1 VIEITLA
8 LTLRVRQIQRELN
21 YRHPMILLFPNLDT
35 LRLALTSS
43 IVPADVTIAPA
54 AVTFDDQGK
63 IYLESTGNLTK
74 TVIKNLD
81 KIGVKGSKRHAT
93 EAPDEVTCW
102 PQVIPVT
109 RELGTPSVSNQAP
122 VLFELSDADDL
133 PTLVT
138 EMLRLGNDRQGFR
151 WFAAPGE
158 SETKRV
164 LLRVIGPPY
173 YTLLRAMDKTAAGTK
188 GTVRAYLERAPRVW
202 VELGHTHPLAN
213 QIRVADRQLLL
224 IRATRDWLYLDDAAF
239 QDVYDIMHFTLPAS
253 PVGWTETKSPKKM
266 SVPMRLTAGNAADIP
281 ELWVLRE
288 NAVEQLDIL
297 VRDSDDRL
305 TQRLMFAVARDAK
318 GVRTVVLRTRPSK
331 LAPPPLTLD
340 NAVGFKPFWKLP
352 NLFVPVGR
360 RLHPT
365 LRRDAVRRLLADDP
379 DKVVWLYPDEEG
391 KFIPESVPDGAFR
404 SLEDWVDYVIEA
416 EQAPLAAWIEATRF
430 DFDNFICKDTGGPKP
445 KPDKPEKDPKGKDE
459 DEARGLKGAL
469 PQAKT
474 TGKGKAAPAR
484 GTTDFLPVQ
493 ELVKPPS
500 EWKLRRE
507 ELEKQFHAVEGG
519 LDSPERV
526 ALWPELAIASTGMND
541 KTEAAVCWLNAM
553 WDADPIPPEWIGGW
567 VRSELLVT
575 GGAIRAD
582 EFDKRLAHPAPGQED
597 TRAVVASFLWLANQ
611 NPVPTWLAARLP
623 DVQTYLE
630 KHEQALPVRAVWLA
644 GYRLSQ
650 LSGADVLGLARVRD
664 RILQRLLEQGLTAE
678 KDLPNFLR
686 YAGHKDSER
695 MRVVR
700 DKAMELHAAVRKW
713 TAHIPVNLPYVDLL
727 FAFALAKLQE
737 TTQAK
742 KLIEDARKEME
753 RPIPTT
759 WQDQK
764 HFDSFVAA
772 VTQNFLFK
780 AFKYRVDQV
789 LSGKPHTGQ
798 MSAELVA
805 DFEEITNKGKN
816 GGANNPY
823 VRADYV
829 INRMREQCRIIE
841 PQERLDPYAFWTKNQ
856 DALKKELAELPT
868 IKAPGK
874 LADKIRKLYKEGVA
888 GKTTKE
894 VQFLVLHEAV
904 QLSHR
909 VGESFT
915 VELLQ
920 LVPEALASG
929 PTTTPEASDMPKKQG
944 ELIERALFMAGHF
957 DRGDLVKK
965 LIDEV
970 SELLRSKTEDARFK
984 LINVVAGQ
992 CLRSLKKLGMRDEID
1007 RFLAKLRNE
1016 VVRGAT
1022 TAELKKKYASKPE
1035 IWGAVLQTLLNLAG
1049 GWLTFGLHDQA
1060 APILDEARN
1069 ELLNP
1074 NAVKL
1079 GPKEYTGLAQAYVT
1093 ALGQGPSEAALSRI
1107 TELFRK
1113 MDDKKIPNTFTT
1125 AQYYSRFHLN
1135 LVEDVIR
1142 AIVSDDFAL
1151 GPTGRKWLDDDE
1163 YLVRKRI
1170 HADMRR
1176 HLVHLE
1182 RGS

>member
-1 VIEITLA
+1 
-8 LTLRVRQIQRELN
+8 
-21 YRHPMILLFPNLDT
+21 MILLFPNLDT

-43 IVPADVTIAPA
+43 IVPADVTLSPA

-63 IYLESTGNLTK
+63 IYLESTTTLTK
-74 TVIKNLD
+74 TITKNLD
-81 KIGVKGSKRHAT
+81 KIGVKGSKRHGS
-93 EAPDEVTCW
+93 DEPEDVTCW
-102 PQVIPVT
+102 PQVLPVS
-109 RELGTPSVSNQAP
+109 RESGTPVVSNQAP

-151 WFAAPGE
+151 WFAAPGDE
-158 SETKRV
+158 DTKRV

-202 VELGHTHPLAN
+202 VELGSTHPLAN

-224 IRATRDWLYLDDAAF
+224 IRAPREWVYLDESAF
-239 QDVYDIMHFTLPAS
+239 QDVYDIMQFKLPAS
-253 PVGWTETKSPKKM
+253 PVGWTETKAPKKM
-266 SVPMRLTAGNAADIP
+266 SVPMRLTAGNAADVP
-281 ELWVLRE
+281 ELWVLRD

-305 TQRLMFAVARDAK
+305 TQRLMFAVANDADGK
-318 GVRTVVLRTRPSK
+318 RAVILRTRPSK
-331 LAPPPLTLD
+331 LAPPVLPLENTL
-340 NAVGFKPFWKLP
+340 GFKPFWKLP

-365 LRRDAVRRLLADDP
+365 LRRDAVRRLLADDA
-379 DKVVWLYPDEEG
+379 DQVVWLYPDADG
-391 KFIPESVPDGAFR
+391 RFIPESVPDGAFR
-404 SLEDWVDYVIEA
+404 PLEDWVDYVIEA
-416 EQAPLAAWIEATRF
+416 EQKPLGEWIEATRF
-430 DFDNFICKDTGGPKP
+430 DFDHFICKDTSGPKA
-445 KPDKPEKDPKGKDE
+445 KPDKPEKDPRAE
-459 DEARGLKGAL
+459 DEARGPKLNA
-469 PQAKT
+469 PQPKVS
-474 TGKGKAAPAR
+474 GKGKA
-484 GTTDFLPVQ
+484 TTGRSTTADYLPTQ
-493 ELVKPPS
+493 ETVKQPS

-507 ELEKQFHAVEGG
+507 ELEKQFLTAEGG
-519 LDSPERV
+519 LDTPERT
-526 ALWPELAIASTGMND
+526 ALWPELAVASTGMGD

-553 WDADPIPPEWIGGW
+553 WDADPIPGEWLNGW
-567 VRSELLVT
+567 VRSELLAT
-575 GGAIRAD
+575 GGTIRAD
-582 EFDKRLAHPAPGQED
+582 EFDKRLANAAPGQED
-597 TRAVVASFLWLANQ
+597 TRGVISSFLWLAGQ
-611 NPVPTWLAARLP
+611 NPLPTWLAARLP
-623 DVQTYLE
+623 AVQAYLE
-630 KHEQALPVRAVWLA
+630 QHEQALPVRAVWLA

-664 RILQRLLEQGLTAE
+664 RVLQRLLEQGLTAE
-678 KDLPNFLR
+678 KDLPSFLR
-686 YAGHKDSER
+686 FAGHKDSER
-695 MRVVR
+695 MRIVR

-737 TTQAK
+737 STQAK
-742 KLIEDARKEME
+742 RLIEDARKEME
-753 RPIPTT
+753 KPIPGS

-764 HFDSFVAA
+764 HFEAVVSA

-780 AFKYRVDQV
+780 AFKFRVDQV
-789 LSGKPHTGQ
+789 LSGKPHSGQ
-798 MSAELVA
+798 MSADLVA
-805 DFEEITNKGKN
+805 DFEEITNKGKT
-816 GGANNPY
+816 GGTNNPY
-823 VRADYV
+823 LRADYV
-829 INRMREQCRIIE
+829 INRMRDQSRIIE
-841 PQERLDPYAFWTKNQ
+841 PQERIDPYAFWTKNQ
-856 DALKKELAELPT
+856 DALKKELAELST
-868 IKAPGK
+868 IKDPSR
-874 LADKIRKLYKEGVA
+874 LADKIRKLHKEGVA

-904 QLSHR
+904 PLSHR

-920 LVPEALASG
+920 LVPAALAGG
-929 PTTTPEASDMPKKQG
+929 PTTTPEPPDTPKKQG

-965 LIDEV
+965 LVDEV
-970 SELLRSKTEDARFK
+970 SELLRNKTEDARFK

-1016 VVRGAT
+1016 VVRGST
-1022 TAELKKKYASKPE
+1022 TAELKKKYAAKPE
-1035 IWGAVLQTLLNLAG
+1035 MWGSVLQTLLNLAA
-1049 GWLTFGLHDQA
+1049 GWLTFGLHEQA

-1079 GPKEYTGLAQAYVT
+1079 PPKDYTQLAQTYVT
-1093 ALGQGPSEAALSRI
+1093 ALGQGPSETGLARI

-1113 MDDKKIPNTFTT
+1113 MDDKKITNTWTT
-1125 AQYYSRFHLN
+1125 AQFYSRFHLN

-1176 HLVHLE
+1176 HLAQM
-1182 RGS
+1182 